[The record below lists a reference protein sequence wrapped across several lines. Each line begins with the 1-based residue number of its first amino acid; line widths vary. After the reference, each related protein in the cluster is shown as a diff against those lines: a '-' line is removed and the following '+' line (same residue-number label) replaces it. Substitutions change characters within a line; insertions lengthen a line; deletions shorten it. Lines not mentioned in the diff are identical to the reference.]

1 MDDIKFVD
9 IAAEYLNDRPDMV
22 KLIKDR
28 LDRVTGKDWNVYVKE
43 SLVWNWGDSLDWF
56 DEVEK
61 IENFANT

>member
-28 LDRVTGKDWNVYVKE
+28 LDRVTGKD
-43 SLVWNWGDSLDWF
+43 
-56 DEVEK
+56 
-61 IENFANT
+61 